1 MQRMIRVAVTGPSGD
16 AGHGIVLG
24 LRESILPV
32 FVLGLDYRP
41 CYAGQQ
47 YCDAAEQMPSVASNN
62 YLPSL
67 TDVLKRHSIDY
78 LLCGID
84 SEVPVLARHAAT
96 ILEATGCRVLVSD
109 HAFVETCSDKFLTA
123 EWLHSLG
130 ISAPKTWRG
139 DCFLPA
145 MQAEEIESFP
155 LILKPRKG
163 HSSIGVRCISDRAEL
178 ETIKSLVDENV
189 CIQEYLPGLE
199 YTCGLL
205 YDAEGHLRDWLV
217 TRRELSG
224 GRTIIAEVCDDPVL
238 DQFIR
243 DFGTRVFARG
253 AINLQLRLNA
263 AGHPAI
269 FEINPR
275 FSGSTIMRLA
285 AGYNDAARLIECHVR
300 GDVIR
305 RQAVPSVQIIREW
318 TCQERPVSRA
328 QSARPVQADCLVFD
342 CGGTLLRQRPSSEAI
357 CLRVL
362 KEMGLFIPYEKI
374 EDAYRLVD
382 AIHKRKSS
390 QERTPDDRSR
400 FYTQFNQRLAE
411 CLGIQSRA
419 AEFHARLFETCS
431 TTPRHW
437 EPMPG
442 VVEVL
447 ENLAGSFDLCVL
459 ANWDNNLVRVLERA
473 KLAHFFRVIVDS
485 ATAGVEKPDPR
496 VFEYFVRQSGVVP
509 ARAAYIG
516 NEYEAD
522 VIGSRRAGFHPI
534 LLDSVQRYSVGV
546 DCPYLTSLEG
556 LRDCILSNE
565 TRSAS
570 MLDAGAEKR

>member
-1 MQRMIRVAVTGPSGD
+1 MERMIRVAVTGPSGD

-24 LRESILPV
+24 LRESVLPV
-32 FVLGLDYRP
+32 FFLGLDFRA
-41 CYAGQQ
+41 CYAGQR
-47 YCDAAEQMPSVASNN
+47 YCDAAEQMPPVDSID
-62 YLPSL
+62 YLPAL
-67 TDVLKRHSIDY
+67 MAVLQRYRIDY

-96 ILEATGCRVLVSD
+96 ILEATGCRVLVPD
-109 HAFVETCSDKFLTA
+109 PEFVETCSDKFLTA

-139 DCFLPA
+139 DCFLAA
-145 MQAEEIESFP
+145 MQAGEIESFP

-163 HSSIGVRCISDRAEL
+163 HSSIGVRCISSQAEL
-178 ETIKSLVDENV
+178 EAMKPLIDDHV
-189 CIQEYLPGLE
+189 CIQEHLPGQE

-205 YDAEGHLRDWLV
+205 YDAEGNLRDWLV

-224 GRTIIAEVCDDPVL
+224 GRTMIADVCHDPVM

-253 AINLQLRLNA
+253 AINLQLRLDA
-263 AGHPAI
+263 AGRPAI

-285 AGYNDAARLIECHVR
+285 AGYNDAARLIECHAR

-305 RQAVPSVQIIREW
+305 RQAVPSVRIIREW
-318 TCQERPVSRA
+318 KCQEQPVSKT
-328 QSARPVQADCLVFD
+328 QSTKPVQVDSLVFD

-374 EDAYRLVD
+374 EDAYRIVD
-382 AIHKRKSS
+382 ASHKRRSS
-390 QERTPDDRSR
+390 EERTPDDRSL
-400 FYTQFNQRLAE
+400 FYAQFNQRLAE
-411 CLGIQSRA
+411 CLGVESRA
-419 AEFHARLFETCS
+419 AEFHARLFEACS

-447 ENLAGSFDLCVL
+447 ENLSGSFDLCVL
-459 ANWDNNLVRVLERA
+459 ANWDNSLVRVLERA

-485 ATAGVEKPDPR
+485 ATAGVEKPDPE

-509 ARAAYIG
+509 ARAAYVG

-534 LLDSVQRYSVGV
+534 LLDSVGRYSVGV

-565 TRSAS
+565 TGSAS
-570 MLDAGAEKR
+570 MLYAGAAKR

>member
-1 MQRMIRVAVTGPSGD
+1 MGRMIRVAVTGPSGD

-24 LRESILPV
+24 LRESVMSV
-32 FVLGLDYRP
+32 FVLGLDFRA
-41 CYAGQQ
+41 CYAGQR
-47 YCDAAEQMPSVASNN
+47 YCDAAEQMPPVASDD

-67 TDVLKRHSIDY
+67 MAVLKRHSIDY

-84 SEVPVLARHAAT
+84 SEVPFLARNVST
-96 ILEATGCRVLVSD
+96 ILEATGCRVLVPD
-109 HAFVETCSDKFLTA
+109 PEFVETCSDKYLTA

-130 ISAPKTWRG
+130 ILAPKSSRG
-139 DCFLPA
+139 DCFLEKMESGETA
-145 MQAEEIESFP
+145 SFP
-155 LILKPRKG
+155 LIMKPRKG
-163 HSSIGVRCISDRAEL
+163 HSSIGVRCIASQAEL
-178 ETIKSLVDENV
+178 EALKPLIDEHV
-189 CIQEYLPGLE
+189 CIQEYLPGQE

-205 YDAEGHLRDWLV
+205 YDAEGNLRDWLV

-224 GRTIIAEVCDDPVL
+224 GRTMIADVCHDPVF

-263 AGHPAI
+263 AGRPAI

-305 RQAVPSVQIIREW
+305 RQAVPTVRIIREW
-318 TCQERPVSRA
+318 TCQEQPVNRT
-328 QSARPVQADCLVFD
+328 QSIRPVQVDCLVFD

-357 CLRVL
+357 CLRVI
-362 KEMGLFIPYEKI
+362 KEMGLFIPYEKV
-374 EDAYRLVD
+374 EDAYRIVD

-390 QERTPDDRSR
+390 QERTLDDR
-400 FYTQFNQRLAE
+400 TQFYSQYNQRLAE
-411 CLGIQSRA
+411 CLGIESRA
-419 AEFHARLFETCS
+419 AEFHACLFETCS
-431 TTPRHW
+431 TTSRHW

-442 VVEVL
+442 VVDVL
-447 ENLAGSFDLCVL
+447 ANLSESFDLCVL

-485 ATAGVEKPDPR
+485 ATAGVEKPNPE

-534 LLDSVQRYSVGV
+534 LLDTVQRYSVGV

-556 LRDCILSNE
+556 LRHCILSNGPN
-565 TRSAS
+565 SDS
-570 MLDAGAEKR
+570 MLDAGIVKP

>member
-1 MQRMIRVAVTGPSGD
+1 
-16 AGHGIVLG
+16 
-24 LRESILPV
+24 
-32 FVLGLDYRP
+32 
-41 CYAGQQ
+41 
-47 YCDAAEQMPSVASNN
+47 MPPVASNN

-67 TDVLKRHSIDY
+67 TDVLKRHRIDY

-84 SEVPVLARHAAT
+84 SEVPVLARHASN
-96 ILEATGCRVLVSD
+96 ILEATACRVLVPD
-109 HAFVETCSDKFLTA
+109 HEFVDTCSDKFLTA

-130 ISAPKTWRG
+130 ISAPNTWRG
-139 DCFLPA
+139 DCFLAA
-145 MQAEEIESFP
+145 MQAGEIESFP

-178 ETIKSLVDENV
+178 DTIESLVDENV

-205 YDAEGHLRDWLV
+205 YDAEGQLRDWLV

-238 DQFIR
+238 DEFIR
-243 DFGTRVFARG
+243 EFGTRVFARG

-263 AGHPAI
+263 AGRPAI

-305 RQAVPSVQIIREW
+305 RQSVPSVRIIREW
-318 TCQERPVSRA
+318 ACQQRPVGGT
-328 QSARPVQADCLVFD
+328 QSIRPVQVDSLVFD

-362 KEMGLFIPYEKI
+362 KEMGLFIPFEKI
-374 EDAYRLVD
+374 EDSYRIVD

-390 QERTPDDRSR
+390 QERTSDDRSR

-411 CLGIQSRA
+411 CLGIASRA

-447 ENLAGSFDLCVL
+447 ENLSGSFDLCVL
-459 ANWDNNLVRVLERA
+459 ANWDKNLVRVLERA

-485 ATAGVEKPDPR
+485 ATAGVEKPDPA

-546 DCPYLTSLEG
+546 DCPYLTSLEC
-556 LRDCILSNE
+556 LCDCILSNE
-565 TRSAS
+565 TKSAS
-570 MLDAGAEKR
+570 MLDAGAAKR